1 MPTCNSSNH
10 LLYPQSKFVRNQTNI
25 TTQSNKKI
33 RKNIVQGRQFLDSIP
48 EMERYRPGEES
59 DSVVKKEELAVGD
72 GRGGGVFAGA
82 GETGESWASGMAVRW
97 GTTKVNKA
105 SC

>member
-10 LLYPQSKFVRNQTNI
+10 LLYPQSKFFRNQTNL

-33 RKNIVQGRQFLDSIP
+33 RKILFKVDNFWIASLP

-72 GRGGGVFAGA
+72 GRGGGCSPEQGRRERAG
-82 GETGESWASGMAVRW
+82 
-97 GTTKVNKA
+97 
-105 SC
+105 

>member
-1 MPTCNSSNH
+1 MIFFEC
-10 LLYPQSKFVRNQTNI
+10 
-25 TTQSNKKI
+25 
-33 RKNIVQGRQFLDSIP
+33 IP

-59 DSVVKKEELAVGD
+59 DSVVEKEELAGSD
-72 GRGGGVFAGA
+72 GQGWVFAGA